1 MSIKIKYAY
10 LQNQTWMYRRH
21 FPKDVQVITGQQ
33 VFKQSLKTSDAKEAK
48 PRASEVNTRFE
59 QIVRKARSG
68 VVDLAVDPATVPES
82 LPQAATPEEIWVRA
96 SKATARALRATLAGE
111 TVKLDPVVFLQAGK
125 KPRARTVG
133 ELAEAYGKKRA
144 GELRHGGYKSIRYSL
159 RLVASKYG
167 AVPVTRLT
175 RQDGRWFLAAIAGL
189 SPHVGKS
196 YRTRGFG
203 LEALLSLSEACHSRI
218 TASTQRRIWMQVNH
232 FLDWAVYEGHLD
244 ANPFKRVRFAN
255 KEKAASFG
263 VLTDDEVA
271 RLLCFKDW
279 RVHPVLLFAL
289 LTGMRSGEVVG
300 LLREDLIN
308 KGNLGTFAQVRPNAL
323 RLLKTDAAE
332 RVVPLHPVLEDLLRS
347 LPKEGPLF
355 PLLDVSKVTKDFRD
369 LRAKLKLDRDWLVF
383 HSTRKW
389 FITQCERAGV
399 PEHFTASLVGHKS
412 ARSENQMTY
421 GIYSAGISDEQKR
434 SIIDQIRLP
443 TKVPT

>member
-1 MSIKIKYAY
+1 MPIKIKYAY
-10 LQNQTWMYRRH
+10 LQHHTWMYRRH
-21 FPKDVQVITGQQ
+21 FPKDVQVITGQRA
-33 VFKQSLKTSDAKEAK
+33 FKQTLKTSDAKEAQ
-48 PRASEVNTRFE
+48 PRAAEVNTTFDR
-59 QIVRKARSG
+59 IVRNARAG
-68 VVDLAVDPATVPES
+68 VVGLTVEPATVPEP
-82 LPQAATPEEIWVRA
+82 LPLTATPEEVWERA
-96 SKATARALRATLAGE
+96 SKATACALRATLAGE
-111 TVKLDPVVFLQAGK
+111 TVKLDPVVFLQSGTKLKAK
-125 KPRARTVG
+125 TVG
-133 ELAEAYGKKRA
+133 ELAKVYCRKRA

-167 AVPVTRLT
+167 ELPVTRLT
-175 RQDGRWFLAAIAGL
+175 REDGRWFLTAIADL

-196 YRTRGFG
+196 CKTRGFG
-203 LEALLSLSEACHSRI
+203 LEALLSLSEADHRRI
-218 TASTQRRIWMQVNH
+218 TVKTQSRIWMQVNH

-244 ANPFKRVRFAN
+244 ANPFKRVRFDS

-263 VLTDDEVA
+263 VFTDDEVA
-271 RLLCFKDW
+271 LLLRFKDW
-279 RVHPVLLFAL
+279 RMYPVLLFAL

-308 KGNLGTFAQVRPNAL
+308 KGNLGTFVHVRPNTE

-332 RVVPLHPVLEDLLRS
+332 RVVPLHPVLEDLLRG

-355 PLLDVSKVTKDFRD
+355 PQLDVSKITKDFRA

-412 ARSENQMTY
+412 ARSANQMTY

-443 TKVPT
+443 L